1 MKTNNDNAEVTMDL
15 TGFEMPADLTET
27 GIDLAGFAETV
38 AAEQTEVTMNLSNLD
53 R

>member
-15 TGFEMPADLTET
+15 TDFEAPMDLTET
-27 GIDLAGFAETV
+27 GIDVDGFAETV
-38 AAEQTEVTMNLSNLD
+38 AAEQVEATMDLNNLD